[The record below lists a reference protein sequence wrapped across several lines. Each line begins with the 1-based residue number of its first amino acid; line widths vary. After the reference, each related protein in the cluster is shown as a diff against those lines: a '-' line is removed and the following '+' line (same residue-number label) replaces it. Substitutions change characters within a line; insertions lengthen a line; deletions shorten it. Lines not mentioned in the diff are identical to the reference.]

1 MKKRNKI
8 IVFILLGL
16 FIINC
21 ILVLTKVYDK
31 LDNTIMSFMIDIR
44 NDNLTKIMTSITN
57 VGSAY
62 ALIVICI
69 LLLCFMKDRKMAV
82 KIIINLIFV
91 FITSQV
97 LKIIFH
103 RPRPDELYLVKV
115 YDYSYPSGH
124 AMVSL
129 VFYGYLLYLIN
140 KSKLNKIFKVLFM
153 IIIPIL
159 LLAIF
164 FSRLY
169 LGVHYLSDIISGILF
184 GFICLILY
192 VEYSDKKKAKE

>member
-31 LDNTIMSFMIDIR
+31 LDNTIMSFMLSIR
-44 NDNLTKIMTSITN
+44 SDNLTKIMTSITN

-140 KSKLNKIFKVLFM
+140 KSKLNKLFKVLFM